1 MNITFKLPTITYEQ
15 LKKIIMNSDKRDKN
29 TIIDREE
36 LSKLTSINSDTI
48 SRNNAFLYSIGLIE
62 KNENN
67 KYIITEKGI
76 KLAKAYKQQND
87 FQIQKMWVQI
97 IKNNEELYDFMY
109 SQEYKK
115 NLDISDFL
123 TTIMNCFPNQNI
135 SYSRTGANT
144 LLEIFKDAKLLNIQN
159 ETILE
164 IYNIDDIYKIISEEV
179 KNDLENKIMP
189 IENNTHNTISMV
201 KEHLNNYNININ
213 ININYNSE
221 DHDKIIKEIKN
232 IINELKK
239 GE

>member
-1 MNITFKLPTITYEQ
+1 MDITFKLPTITYEQ

-29 TIIDREE
+29 AIIDREE

-62 KNENN
+62 KNDNN

-87 FQIQKMWVQI
+87 FQIQKMWVEI
-97 IKNNEELYDFMY
+97 IMNNEDLSDFMY

-115 NLDISDFL
+115 NLYISDFL
-123 TTIMNCFPNQNI
+123 TTIINCFPNQNM

-144 LLEIFKDAKLLNIQN
+144 LLEIFKDAKLLNIEN

-164 IYNIDDIYKIISEEV
+164 FYNINYVYRTISEEE
-179 KNDLENKIMP
+179 KNYLENKSIP
-189 IENNTHNTISMV
+189 IENNTHNISITRE
-201 KEHLNNYNININ
+201 KLNNYNININ
-213 ININYNSE
+213 ININYE
-221 DHDKIIKEIKN
+221 TEKHDEIIKEIKN

>member
-1 MNITFKLPTITYEQ
+1 MNIRFKLPTITYEQ

-67 KYIITEKGI
+67 KYIITEKGV

-97 IKNNEELYDFMY
+97 IKNNEELSDFMY

-123 TTIMNCFPNQNI
+123 TTIINCFPNQNI
-135 SYSRTGANT
+135 NYSKIGANT

-164 IYNIDDIYKIISEEV
+164 FYNIDDTYKIISEEV
-179 KNDLENKIMP
+179 KNDLENKSMP
-189 IENNTHNTISMV
+189 IENNSYNNISIV
-201 KEHLNNYNININ
+201 KENLNNYNININ
-213 ININYNSE
+213 ININYDTTN
-221 DHDKIIKEIKN
+221 HDTIIKEIKN

>member
-1 MNITFKLPTITYEQ
+1 MNISFKLPTITYEQ

-29 TIIDREE
+29 AIIDREE

-62 KNENN
+62 KNDNN

-76 KLAKAYKQQND
+76 KLAKAYKQEND
-87 FQIQKMWVQI
+87 FQIQKMWVEI
-97 IKNNEELYDFMY
+97 IMNNEDLSDFMY

-115 NLDISDFL
+115 NLHISDFL
-123 TTIMNCFPNQNI
+123 TTIMKCFPNQNI

-144 LLEIFKDAKLLNIQN
+144 LLEIFKDAKLLNIED

-164 IYNIDDIYKIISEEV
+164 FYNINYIYRTISEEE
-179 KNDLENKIMP
+179 KNYLENKPIS
-189 IENNTHNTISMV
+189 IENNTHNISITRE
-201 KEHLNNYNININ
+201 KLNNYNININ
-213 ININYNSE
+213 ININYE
-221 DHDKIIKEIKN
+221 TEKHDEIIKEIKN